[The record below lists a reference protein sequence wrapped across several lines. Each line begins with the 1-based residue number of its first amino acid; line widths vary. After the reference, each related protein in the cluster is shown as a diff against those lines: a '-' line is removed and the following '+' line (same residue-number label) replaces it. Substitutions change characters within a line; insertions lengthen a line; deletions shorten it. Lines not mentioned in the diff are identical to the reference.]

1 MNGDAMSL
9 FAVSCLFFSYAK
21 AGLSN
26 ASWKVVKSLHLSNRR
41 IELSFPFFQKLQT
54 KNISERNTQ
63 GLHYPQPKYRFI
75 LNTILYIFPPNRV
88 WRGIGVEAINHPNFR
103 ISFPPPQH
111 QKPKWSFWESFL
123 CSLVSPLPL
132 LYSLGLLQ
140 RWNLKDD
147 LLASNTFI
155 WKCGSSR
162 KLPEPL
168 IFSLFFNKWK
178 RIVICFIALL
188 VFYPIQQIEHLILNF
203 LLSYTNGSYHGGAG
217 SKLPSLQHFFQKN

>member
-26 ASWKVVKSLHLSNRR
+26 ASWKVVKSHHLSNHR
-41 IELSFPFFQKLQT
+41 IEVSSQFFQKLQT
-54 KNISERNTQ
+54 KTLVKETHRGCTTRNPHIDLSWIQ
-63 GLHYPQPKYRFI
+63 F
-75 LNTILYIFPPNRV
+75 YIFPPNRV

-103 ISFPPPQH
+103 ISSPLPPHH

-147 LLASNTFI
+147 LLASNTLI

-162 KLPEPL
+162 KLPEP
-168 IFSLFFNKWK
+168 
-178 RIVICFIALL
+178 
-188 VFYPIQQIEHLILNF
+188 
-203 LLSYTNGSYHGGAG
+203 
-217 SKLPSLQHFFQKN
+217 

>member
-1 MNGDAMSL
+1 MKETHRGCTTRNPHID
-9 FAVSCLFFSYAK
+9 
-21 AGLSN
+21 LS
-26 ASWKVVKSLHLSNRR
+26 W
-41 IELSFPFFQKLQT
+41 IQF
-54 KNISERNTQ
+54 
-63 GLHYPQPKYRFI
+63 
-75 LNTILYIFPPNRV
+75 YIFPPNRV

-155 WKCGSSR
+155 WWCGSSQ

-168 IFSLFFNKWK
+168 IFSFFFNKWK

-203 LLSYTNGSYHGGAG
+203 LLSYTNGSWGCWLKT
-217 SKLPSLQHFFQKN
+217 SFFATPFHWNKN